1 MHLSAKNRPREQQ
14 TGDGVSTILVL
25 RFSSIGDII
34 LTTPVLRA
42 MRARWPEARIT
53 FVTRARFA
61 GLLKGNPAVDEV
73 ETLAEPGGRGELD
86 RLAARLERRKWDLL
100 VDLHNSLRS
109 RLLRRRV
116 PASCITVYRK
126 PLFRRSLLIY
136 GRIDLYGPN
145 PAPVPERYTE
155 ALYGL
160 GVRLDGGP
168 CELHP
173 SGEDFDIFYGK
184 LPPRW
189 KDGRQFLALAPGAAW
204 PVKRWP
210 PERFAEAAG
219 ALCDAHGLRA
229 LVLGGEQER
238 EICERVCQ
246 ALGPELSLNLAGE
259 LPILASASALSRARL
274 LIANDTGLMHAATAV
289 CAPVVAVFGPTT
301 CHFGYF
307 PYSAASRVVE
317 ASLYCRPCTH
327 NGRARCPLGH
337 FRCMRDIKPGQVIA
351 AAQELLSLPHPD
363 RGAGE

>member
-1 MHLSAKNRPREQQ
+1 MHLSVNNVTREMR

-42 MRARWPEARIT
+42 LRARWPEARIT
-53 FVTRARFA
+53 FVTRERFA
-61 GLLKGNPAVDEV
+61 GLLKGNPAVDEI
-73 ETLAEPGGRGELD
+73 ETLAEPGGRSELD
-86 RLAARLERRKWDLL
+86 CLTERLERRKWDLL
-100 VDLHNSLRS
+100 ADLHNSLRS
-109 RLLRRRV
+109 RLLRRRT
-116 PASCITVYRK
+116 PAGIITVYRK

-136 GRIDLYGPN
+136 GRMDLYGPN
-145 PAPVPERYTE
+145 PALVPERYAQ
-155 ALYGL
+155 ALSGL
-160 GVRLDGGP
+160 GVRLDSGP
-168 CELHP
+168 CELHL
-173 SGEDFDIFYGK
+173 SGEDFELFTGK

-189 KDGRQFLALAPGAAW
+189 RNDRPFLALAPGAAW

-210 PERFAEAAG
+210 PERFAEAAA
-219 ALCDAHGLRA
+219 ALCAAHGLRA

-238 EICERVCQ
+238 EICGRVCQ

-259 LPILASASALSRARL
+259 LPILASAAALSRARL

-289 CAPVVAVFGPTT
+289 GAPVVAVFGPTT
-301 CHFGYF
+301 RHFGYF
-307 PYSAASRVVE
+307 PYRAASRVVE
-317 ASLYCRPCTH
+317 APLYCRPCTH

>member
-1 MHLSAKNRPREQQ
+1 MHLSENNGPREKQ
-14 TGDGVSTILVL
+14 TGDGVRTILVL

-61 GLLKGNPAVDEV
+61 GLLKGNPAVDEI
-73 ETLAEPGGRGELD
+73 EILAEPGGYAEQD
-86 RLAARLERRKWDLL
+86 RLAARLERRRWDLL
-100 VDLHNSLRS
+100 SDLHNSLRS
-109 RLLRRRV
+109 RILRRRV
-116 PASCITVYRK
+116 PAGVVTVYRK

-136 GRIDLYGPN
+136 GRVDLYGPN
-145 PAPVPERYTE
+145 PASVPERYAE
-155 ALYGL
+155 ALSGL

-173 SGEDFDIFYGK
+173 SGEDFEFFSGK

-189 KDGRQFLALAPGAAW
+189 RDERPFLALAPGAAW

-210 PERFAEAAG
+210 PERFAEAAA
-219 ALCDAHGLRA
+219 ALCAAHGLRA

-238 EICERVCQ
+238 EICGRVCR

-259 LPILASASALSRARL
+259 LPILASAAALSRARL

-289 CAPVVAVFGPTT
+289 GAPVAAIFGPTT
-301 CHFGYF
+301 RHFGYF
-307 PYSAASRVVE
+307 PYRAASRVAE
-317 ASLYCRPCTH
+317 TPLYCRPCTH

-337 FRCMRDIKPGQVIA
+337 FRCMRDIKPRQVIA
-351 AAQELLSLPHPD
+351 AAEELLSQTAPR